1 MDASVIDRL
10 ADADVLVFGDV
21 LLDRFIDG
29 KVTRISREAPVP
41 VLKFG
46 AARAHPGGA
55 CNVAAN
61 IARRPRRRRCCRR
74 GACRALPQLPAHDA
88 ATDH

>member
-1 MDASVIDRL
+1 MDAAIIDRL
-10 ADADVLVFGDV
+10 AEAEVLVVGDV

-29 KVTRISREAPVP
+29 RVTRISREAPVP

-46 AARAHPGGA
+46 SARAMMGGA

-61 IARRPRRRRCCRR
+61 LLATG
-74 GACRALPQLPAHDA
+74 GAVTSSA
-88 ATDH
+88 